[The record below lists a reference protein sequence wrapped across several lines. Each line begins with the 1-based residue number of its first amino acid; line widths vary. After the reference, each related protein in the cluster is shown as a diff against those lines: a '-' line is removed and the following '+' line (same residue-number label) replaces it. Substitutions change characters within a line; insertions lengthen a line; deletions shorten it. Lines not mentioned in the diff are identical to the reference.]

1 MKILLKFINICILQA
16 KRLISLNW
24 KSICAPSIGHLLKEM
39 VTNMSMEK
47 MTYIL
52 RDKYT
57 IFDGVWG
64 SFRSFLKCGRLGNVL
79 IKD

>member
-1 MKILLKFINICILQA
+1 
-16 KRLISLNW
+16 
-24 KSICAPSIGHLLKEM
+24 M

-52 RDKYT
+52 RDKYI

-64 SFRSFLKCGRLGNVL
+64 SFRSFLKFGRLGKVL
-79 IKD
+79 IKN